1 MGYVK
6 KDGGPGLAQ
15 GPLFA
20 NPCSSVFVSHT
31 KYFYSRRKGHKI
43 QDVLSA
49 RDLVLSDPPVVAFTL
64 SLEVRLTMA
73 LSGYAVQ
80 VDFNALSQLAQM
92 FTLC

>member
-49 RDLVLSDPPVVAFTL
+49 RDPPVVTFTL